1 MALSLGELERM
12 LVNEQKKCADHL
24 VIGGLEKFINN
35 WSGAQKQSGDA
46 QRAQAIALALKGY
59 SDAKPDD
66 RQAMITRALAALRGD
81 SESANQIEE
90 PLDEFDDADDE
101 EAIAPTRQAASKSEA
116 KPARTTPVAGYG
128 LDASITRL
136 QTIGPAHAKKLQ
148 KLGVY
153 TVNDLLYLF
162 PRRYDDFSQLKTV
175 SQLMYGE
182 EVTVLLTVCEVFTR
196 ETRRAGLTVTSVVLA
211 DTTGTIQATFFNQP
225 FLQKQFQTG
234 RRIVVSGRVDKDL
247 GHLVFKQPEWEPLSK
262 ELLHTARIVP
272 VYPLTEGITNRWLR
286 RLVHSVVEFW
296 ASKVPDPMPEKIRA
310 DAQLPDLNTA
320 LREIHFPTTPEKMEH
335 ARRRLILDEFLAIQI
350 GVLQQR
356 RKWREQPGRAL
367 RVDDARVRDF
377 LAQLPFK
384 LTDAQDRVLNEILRD
399 IQVTAPMSRL
409 LQGDVGSGKTV
420 VAASAMLMA
429 VANGAQAALMAP
441 TEILAEQ
448 HFKTLSAV
456 FANLPNPPRI
466 ARLIGSMKNRDKE
479 AAREQIKNG
488 EVDIAIGT
496 HALIQEDVEF
506 RDLALAVIDEQH
518 RFGVEQRGIIRA
530 KGYHPHI
537 LVMSATP
544 IPRTLA
550 LTIYGDLDL
559 SIIDQMP
566 PGRQEIKT
574 KWLQP
579 LERERAYAFI
589 RNQIKDGRQ
598 AFVICPLIE
607 ESETIDAKAAV
618 EEYENLRK
626 QVFPELRVGL
636 IHGKLRP
643 SEKDDTMNKFRDH
656 EIDILVATSVVEVGI
671 DVPNATV
678 MLIEGADRFG
688 LAQLHQFRGRVGR
701 GAHQSFCLLLAE
713 KKESV
718 ADDRLR
724 VIEST
729 QNGFLLAEE
738 DLKLR
743 GPGEFFGTR
752 QSGLPDLKIAKLSDT
767 KILEEARGIAQ
778 TLFERDP
785 DLQNAEH
792 QILAQR
798 VREFWQAKGDLS

>member
-1 MALSLGELERM
+1 MALSFGELERM

-35 WSGAQKQSGDA
+35 WTGAQKQSGDA
-46 QRAQAIALALKGY
+46 NRADAIALALKGY
-59 SDAKPDD
+59 GNATPDE
-66 RQAMITRALAALRGD
+66 REAMLTRALAALRGET
-81 SESANQIEE
+81 ESANQIEE
-90 PLDEFDDADDE
+90 PDDEFDADDE
-101 EAIAPTRQAASKSEA
+101 DEIAPTRKAAPKSEA
-116 KPARTTPVAGYG
+116 KPARTTPVAAYG

-196 ETRRAGLTVTSVVLA
+196 ETRRAGLTITSVVLA

-225 FLQKQFQTG
+225 FLQKQLPTG

-247 GHLVFKQPEWEPLSK
+247 QHLVFKQPEWEPLSK

-320 LREIHFPTTPEKMEH
+320 LREIHFPSTPEKMEH

-367 RVDDARVRDF
+367 RVDDARIRDF

-420 VAASAMLMA
+420 VAASAMLIA

-448 HFKTLSAV
+448 HFKTLSSV
-456 FANLPNPPRI
+456 FANLPNPPRL
-466 ARLIGSMKNRDKE
+466 AQLIGSMKNRDKE
-479 AAREQIKNG
+479 AAREQIKTG
-488 EVDIAIGT
+488 AVDIAIGT
-496 HALIQEDVEF
+496 HALIQESVEF
-506 RDLALAVIDEQH
+506 NDLALAVIDEQH

-559 SIIDQMP
+559 SVIDQMP

-589 RNQIKDGRQ
+589 RNQVKEGRQ

-626 QVFPELRVGL
+626 QVYPELRVGL

-778 TLFERDP
+778 DLFERDP
-785 DLQNAEH
+785 DLQNSEH
-792 QILAQR
+792 HLLAQR
-798 VREFWQAKGDLS
+798 VREFWKAKGDLS